1 MYLKNDNLVLRHA
14 TVDDVQI
21 LCDWWSDGKIMA
33 HAGFPNG
40 INTDSNKLM
49 DKIKNETDFS
59 RILIIEIDSNR
70 VGEMSYSIKD
80 EVAEIGIKICDFSY
94 QEKGYGTKLLR
105 MLIDFLFKEMKV
117 QKIILDTN
125 LNNTRAQYVYEK
137 LGFRK
142 VAVRTNSWKNQLG
155 VLQSSVDY
163 ELRKEHFFK

>member
-40 INTDSNKLM
+40 INTDANKLM

-70 VGEMSYSIKD
+70 GGEMSYRIKD

-94 QEKGYGTKLLR
+94 QEKGYGTKFLR
-105 MLIDFLFKEMKV
+105 MLIEFLFKEMKV

-125 LNNTRAQYVYEK
+125 LNNTRSQYVYEK
-137 LGFRK
+137 IGFRK